1 VSNSKLDA
9 NSEAANRVPVRVGH
23 QAPLSQSLVA
33 TAATVGVVAAG
44 VALLEVA
51 LIPGMVIG
59 AAAVLA
65 PNYLPR
71 LGRRLRS
78 WPQLSRRREPAPSR
92 PTQGHVNTPVPA
104 PVRFAFTQA
113 IAKTVT
119 YRIIVTSLDFTV
131 NYVVIGE
138 LATAAGLS
146 AFALTVGPLFYLAHE
161 AAWNYLAVPDK
172 RIELGALLPFR
183 PDATQPSAGWRGVTI
198 SRALAK
204 TITFRSIATTMD
216 FTTNFVVVGDLATA
230 AVLSASGFIL
240 GPFVYLGHEM
250 VWDHYGSPEKRTL
263 ELPAP
268 TDLTLAPD

>member
-1 VSNSKLDA
+1 VSNAKVDA
-9 NSEAANRVPVRVGH
+9 NTAAADRVPARVGN
-23 QAPLSQSLVA
+23 QAGLNQSLVA
-33 TAATVGVVAAG
+33 TAATIGVVAAG

-71 LGRRLRS
+71 L
-78 WPQLSRRREPAPSR
+78 RRRAPPRSQFRRRSVPALSSPAR
-92 PTQGHVNTPVPA
+92 PEVNTPVAVPA
-104 PVRFAFTQA
+104 RFALKQA
-113 IAKTVT
+113 VAKTVT

-161 AAWNYLAVPDK
+161 AAWNYLAVADK
-172 RIELGALLPFR
+172 RIELAALVPFR
-183 PDATQPSAGWRGVTI
+183 PEATQPPAAWRGVTI

-204 TITFRSIATTMD
+204 TITFRSIATAMD

-230 AVLSASGFIL
+230 ALLSASGFVL

-250 VWDHYGSPEKRTL
+250 VWDRYGSPEKRTL
-263 ELPAP
+263 QLPA
-268 TDLTLAPD
+268 LAIAPALG